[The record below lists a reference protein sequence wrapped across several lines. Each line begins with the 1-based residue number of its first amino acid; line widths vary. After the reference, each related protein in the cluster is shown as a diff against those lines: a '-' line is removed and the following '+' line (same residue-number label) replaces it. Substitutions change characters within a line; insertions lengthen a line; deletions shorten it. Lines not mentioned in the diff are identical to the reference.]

1 LSIKTHTDGPRGRR
15 ETNRLEKTRRLID
28 AGLRVALEHGVEGAT
43 IERITRSADMAK
55 GSFYR
60 YFDDQS
66 DLMTAILAPIVE
78 PFRAAIDRCEQD
90 LRIACSVDDQVEAYQ
105 RLALSLA
112 PAMFEYKDVLRLYL
126 QESRGPARGARQPL
140 RALADEIRE
149 RAVTLTAVA
158 QSAGRWRDVPG
169 IVSALAVVGAIERL
183 AWDALNGADI
193 GDPLDVGAALVGVV
207 LDGLRER

>member
-1 LSIKTHTDGPRGRR
+1 
-15 ETNRLEKTRRLID
+15 
-28 AGLRVALEHGVEGAT
+28 
-43 IERITRSADMAK
+43 
-55 GSFYR
+55 
-60 YFDDQS
+60 
-66 DLMTAILAPIVE
+66 
-78 PFRAAIDRCEQD
+78 
-90 LRIACSVDDQVEAYQ
+90 
-105 RLALSLA
+105 
-112 PAMFEYKDVLRLYL
+112 MFEYKDVLRLYL